1 MGSDSN
7 KEYSVNWKNHMDH
20 MRKAFDNLL
29 TSNELTDVTLCCE
42 GRRIGAHKMLL
53 SACSTYFRDTF
64 KDVPCQHPVIIL
76 YGVEYSVLSDILH
89 FIYNGEVSVDTSKL
103 DSFLKTA
110 QLLKISG
117 LTDNSTENMASE
129 NSEQD
134 TQAAS
139 RREQTEGAFSEQVST
154 ASEDTKKGAKRRVQE
169 SEGAPTQTKVG
180 RQESDTLFMSDVKS
194 EPSEFVNYEDPLE
207 DPLLQADPSNE
218 NREFFVTSQGGVED
232 EIKNRSRLL
241 KVEKNGRRLSL
252 NGYKYTANKRK
263 YSKIYWRCHKYKCTK
278 CNGRL
283 TTDLEFNLINVNE
296 EHVHPPYLL

>member
-232 EIKNRSRLL
+232 EIKMKASKSTSWPINTVKCNICN
-241 KVEKNGRRLSL
+241 KVFSHPYSLQQHKPVHAGNTRCPICKAVLS
-252 NGYKYTANKRK
+252 RK
-263 YSKIYWRCHKYKCTK
+263 YHLKLHMKARH
-278 CNGRL
+278 
-283 TTDLEFNLINVNE
+283 NLN
-296 EHVHPPYLL
+296 